1 MEKRRFR
8 DKLKNT
14 KLFWISLLIIIQTVI
29 YTFAGINK
37 TYYHMDEMYS
47 YGLTNYDRVNIYDN
61 EDFYNQWHDAAYYKD
76 YLVINE
82 DERGNFAPVYTN
94 QRDDVHPPLYYLMLR
109 LGMEVIPGEFS
120 KWPGII
126 LNIIVMSVNTIFLYL
141 VVEKLLGK
149 SSNRE
154 LKTFIITT
162 VAALSIAVVSTTMY
176 IRMYAMLTMFV
187 TITLWLHL
195 KLLEQKSLRPGL
207 CVAIGVTA
215 FLGVL
220 TQYYYIFFLLPLFIM
235 FAIKYIKA
243 ERMRDL
249 WIYTGTLAVAAVVS
263 LVVWPYSIQHMF
275 FGYRGVGVLG
285 NLLNF
290 LHLGEQLGTFAGI
303 LAYYGFSFIL
313 PVLLAI
319 MFILAIRGL
328 KLGQKLKIKPEL
340 EENYRFVLW
349 PALVYFLIAATA
361 SPYTDLRYI
370 SPICGLMIV
379 VVLIGLAWLV
389 RMATSER
396 VMSRIML
403 SLCVVMLILPLPL
416 QIEPNVE
423 YSRLKDLTV
432 FVEAKKSSPAIYL
445 YNPGNERFL
454 DDLFVFTEVNESYI
468 MHHQECTE
476 SNFKRILS
484 GKDLSDGLIVFANYG
499 DTNELYLKILREAT
513 GLSDQ
518 TYIARTNSADVYYL
532 KR

>member
-1 MEKRRFR
+1 
-8 DKLKNT
+8 
-14 KLFWISLLIIIQTVI
+14 
-29 YTFAGINK
+29 
-37 TYYHMDEMYS
+37 MDEMYS

-126 LNIIVMSVNTIFLYL
+126 LNIIVMGVNTIFLYL

-154 LKTFIITT
+154 LRTFIITT

-207 CVAIGVTA
+207 YVAIGVTA

-263 LVVWPYSIQHMF
+263 LVV
-275 FGYRGVGVLG
+275 
-285 NLLNF
+285 
-290 LHLGEQLGTFAGI
+290 
-303 LAYYGFSFIL
+303 
-313 PVLLAI
+313 
-319 MFILAIRGL
+319 
-328 KLGQKLKIKPEL
+328 
-340 EENYRFVLW
+340 
-349 PALVYFLIAATA
+349 
-361 SPYTDLRYI
+361 
-370 SPICGLMIV
+370 
-379 VVLIGLAWLV
+379 
-389 RMATSER
+389 
-396 VMSRIML
+396 
-403 SLCVVMLILPLPL
+403 
-416 QIEPNVE
+416 
-423 YSRLKDLTV
+423 
-432 FVEAKKSSPAIYL
+432 
-445 YNPGNERFL
+445 
-454 DDLFVFTEVNESYI
+454 
-468 MHHQECTE
+468 
-476 SNFKRILS
+476 
-484 GKDLSDGLIVFANYG
+484 
-499 DTNELYLKILREAT
+499 
-513 GLSDQ
+513 
-518 TYIARTNSADVYYL
+518 
-532 KR
+532 